1 MAEFKKYP
9 SIEQFRNVVRNVRQ
23 WAKHN
28 NEPLPKIMFFG
39 TIKLHGTNAAIVYDP
54 ATKDIQCQSRNNFI
68 TVDNDNAGF
77 AAWVEERKYDLLLT
91 LNDRF
96 GHLDTPTYIYGEFC
110 GGNIQKGVGING
122 LDKMFVIFNATVDG
136 VDCLPISAGI
146 GELTEIKGIYS
157 TFQFEFFSGNVDFSN
172 PEIESE
178 TFRKLTLE
186 IEKECPVAK
195 HFGVDNGTGEGIVWQ
210 SKELFN
216 GKRLSFKVKGEK
228 HSVSKVKTIA
238 AVDVEKVASVAE
250 FIDKVV
256 TENRLEQGL
265 REVFGDNEPDIKQT
279 GAFLKWVGN
288 DVFKEESDTLE
299 ESGLTRKDVGGKI
312 ADKARQWFMNR
323 V

>member
-28 NEPLPKIMFFG
+28 NEPLPKIEFTG
-39 TIKLHGTNAAIVYDP
+39 TVKLHGTNAAIVYDP
-54 ATKDIQCQSRNNFI
+54 ATQEIQCQSRNNFI

-91 LNDRF
+91 LENRF
-96 GHLDTPTYIYGEFC
+96 GHLESPVYIYGEFC

-122 LDKMFVIFNATVDG
+122 LEKMFVIFNLTSDDEWNLTVSNAT
-136 VDCLPISAGI
+136 L
-146 GELTEIKGIYS
+146 GELTEIKGIYVVLD
-157 TFQFEFFSGNVDFSN
+157 FKCFDEVIDFSN
-172 PEIESE
+172 PEASVQ
-178 TFRKLTLE
+178 RLQDLTLSVE
-186 IEKECPVAK
+186 NECPVARS
-195 HFGVDNGTGEGIVWQ
+195 FGVENGVGEGIVWFGRLPTG
-210 SKELFN
+210 ELL
-216 GKRLSFKVKGEK
+216 RFKVKGEK
-228 HSVSKVKTIA
+228 HSVTKVKKLA
-238 AVDVEKVASVAE
+238 SVDIEKVESVNE

-288 DVFKEESDTLE
+288 DVFKEELDTLE

-312 ADKARQWFMNR
+312 ADKARQWFMSR